1 MYRNVRPPFG
11 GSVHFFMSSIAEPS
25 EMVTLS
31 RWVGNQYR
39 NFFADL
45 STTRIPLI
53 TEESYRSSLIKMHEM
68 GAAHSATS
76 SGKCEMAQG

>member
-1 MYRNVRPPFG
+1 MKNNSYICTRKDKRTFLCRVLIRIFNTLFLYYPRKFMYRNVRPPFG

-39 NFFADL
+39 KFL
-45 STTRIPLI
+45 
-53 TEESYRSSLIKMHEM
+53 
-68 GAAHSATS
+68 
-76 SGKCEMAQG
+76 